1 MHSPS
6 PPLSPAVIVLLFFR
20 NPTLHP
26 LFFLLLPCFPL
37 TLTLPSTTLG
47 RETLS
52 PAAAL
57 APAIERRRERE
68 SKRTAREHSESRE
81 RENSSSCLST
91 GERER
96 DSESEENKRSK
107 RRSQRQQA
115 IRTALSVSL
124 SLSICL
130 PGVDRSRDAG
140 QTDAGRMQTERE
152 RARGSARL
160 QLSPLNSLPQ
170 HLLTRLPSRQQ
181 ETKCRPCYRE

>member
-37 TLTLPSTTLG
+37 TLTLPSTTLD
-47 RETLS
+47 ETLS

-81 RENSSSCLST
+81 REQFIMSVNR
-91 GERER
+91 REKETAKAKKTKGAKEGLR
-96 DSESEENKRSK
+96 GSKRSE
-107 RRSQRQQA
+107 
-115 IRTALSVSL
+115 LHCL
-124 SLSICL
+124 SLSPSRSVCL
-130 PGVDRSRDAG
+130 ASIARETQDR
-140 QTDAGRMQTERE
+140 QMQEGCRQRERE
-152 RARGSARL
+152 QGDLHVCNFRHSIL
-160 QLSPLNSLPQ
+160 CLSI
-170 HLLTRLPSRQQ
+170 
-181 ETKCRPCYRE
+181 C